1 MGAIYQFFQISQWLS
16 RKQRLPQSVKISQY
30 RAKNN
35 YIQDCRGKF
44 TVTKAATKTLTLA
57 LQLLSILGLTA
68 LLSSCQQT
76 QPETLVIDNVRGYS
90 FNSDRQL
97 FEFTALAIR
106 DGRVLATGNADLA
119 DNYPNA
125 TLRNG
130 NGKTMLPGLIDAHGH
145 ISSLGYALLSID
157 VRGLQSAA
165 EVAANVAAYAAK
177 NPNLSWIK
185 GRGWNQVLWP
195 GKQFPNMADLD
206 AQISDRPVWLE
217 RIDGHAGWANKKAM
231 DLAGITRETVSPP
244 GGEII
249 LDQQGEPSGILI
261 DNAMRLVMD
270 IIPEPNTAEIKLAL
284 DAVSQHLLSLGITSA
299 HDAGVLS
306 SEHKVYRQLA
316 DNGEMQVRIYG
327 MYSSTEEDL
336 QQVLDAGHSSDPRDM
351 YSVRSI
357 KIYTDGALGSRG
369 AAMLEP
375 YSDRPGHRGLLL
387 TSREEL
393 QRLFKLAINADFQIA
408 IHAIGDKGNRIGLDV
423 LEQAYES
430 FGGRHLRH
438 RMEHSQV
445 VALSDIPR
453 FKSLDVIPSMQPTH
467 ATSDM
472 NMAEDRIG
480 PERLKGAYAWQS
492 FLSQGSR
499 VVSGSDFPIEL
510 ANAFHG
516 IHAAVTRQDKNNQ
529 PQAGWIPEQA
539 MSLEDT
545 MRSFS
550 IDAAWAAHQENSLG
564 SLTPGK
570 WADFILLDQD
580 IYQIPAEDI
589 WKTQVLE
596 TWLAGELVYSRQP

>member
-1 MGAIYQFFQISQWLS
+1 MTHA
-16 RKQRLPQSVKISQY
+16 
-30 RAKNN
+30 RAK
-35 YIQDCRGKF
+35 YQKI
-44 TVTKAATKTLTLA
+44 A
-57 LQLLSILGLTA
+57 LQLLSISLLCG
-68 LLSSCQQT
+68 LLSSCQQP
-76 QPETLVIDNVRGYS
+76 QPETLIINNVRGYS
-90 FNSDRQL
+90 FDNERQL
-97 FEFTALAIR
+97 FEFSALAVR
-106 DGRVLATGNADLA
+106 EGRVLATGNTDLA
-119 DNYPNA
+119 DQYPSA
-125 TLRNG
+125 TLRDG

-157 VRGLQSAA
+157 VRGLQSA
-165 EVAANVAAYAAK
+165 EQVAKNVAAYGAK
-177 NPNLSWIK
+177 NPDLSWIQ

-206 AQISDRPVWLE
+206 AEITDRPVWLE

-231 DLAGITRETVSPP
+231 ELAGITRDTVSPP

-249 LDQQGEPSGILI
+249 YDQQGEPSGILI
-261 DNAMRLVMD
+261 DNAMRLMVD
-270 IIPEPNTAEIKLAL
+270 IIPAPNTAEIKLAL

-327 MYSSTEEDL
+327 MYSSTEDDL
-336 QQVLDAGHSSDPRDM
+336 QQVLDAGHSSDSRDM

-375 YSDRPGHRGLLL
+375 YSDRPDHRGLLL

-408 IHAIGDKGNRIGLDV
+408 IHAIGDQGNRIGLDV

-480 PERLKGAYAWQS
+480 AERLKGAYAWQS
-492 FLSQGSR
+492 FLKQGSR

-529 PQAGWIPEQA
+529 PEAGWIPEEA

-550 IDAAWAAHQENSLG
+550 IDAAWAAHQEDSLG

-580 IYQIPAEDI
+580 IYQIPARDI

-596 TWLAGELVYSRQP
+596 TWLAGELVYAKP

>member
-35 YIQDCRGKF
+35 YIQDCRGKS

-165 EVAANVAAYAAK
+165 DVAANVAAYAAK

-206 AQISDRPVWLE
+206 EQISDRPVWLE

-393 QRLFKLAINADFQIA
+393 QRLFKLAINAEFQIA

-596 TWLAGELVYSRQP
+596 TWLAGELVYSREP

>member
-1 MGAIYQFFQISQWLS
+1 M
-16 RKQRLPQSVKISQY
+16 
-30 RAKNN
+30 
-35 YIQDCRGKF
+35 
-44 TVTKAATKTLTLA
+44 TKAATKTLTLA
-57 LQLLSILGLTA
+57 LRLLSILGLTA

-165 EVAANVAAYAAK
+165 DVAANVAAYAAK

-393 QRLFKLAINADFQIA
+393 QRLFKLAINAEFQIA

-529 PQAGWIPEQA
+529 PQTGWIPEQA

>member
-1 MGAIYQFFQISQWLS
+1 M
-16 RKQRLPQSVKISQY
+16 
-30 RAKNN
+30 
-35 YIQDCRGKF
+35 
-44 TVTKAATKTLTLA
+44 TKAATKTLTLA
-57 LQLLSILGLTA
+57 LRLLSILGLTA

-393 QRLFKLAINADFQIA
+393 QRLFKLAINAEFQIA

>member
-1 MGAIYQFFQISQWLS
+1 MTHA
-16 RKQRLPQSVKISQY
+16 
-30 RAKNN
+30 RAK
-35 YIQDCRGKF
+35 YQKI
-44 TVTKAATKTLTLA
+44 A
-57 LQLLSILGLTA
+57 LQLLSISLLCG
-68 LLSSCQQT
+68 LLSSCQQP
-76 QPETLVIDNVRGYS
+76 QPETLIINNVRGYS
-90 FNSDRQL
+90 FDNERQL
-97 FEFTALAIR
+97 FEFSALAVR
-106 DGRVLATGNADLA
+106 EGRVLATGNTDLA
-119 DNYPNA
+119 DQYPSA
-125 TLRNG
+125 TLRDG

-157 VRGLQSAA
+157 VRGLQSA
-165 EVAANVAAYAAK
+165 EQVAKNVAAYGAK
-177 NPNLSWIK
+177 NPDLSWIQ

-206 AQISDRPVWLE
+206 AEITDRPVWLE

-231 DLAGITRETVSPP
+231 ELAGITRDTVSPP

-249 LDQQGEPSGILI
+249 YDQQGEPSGILI
-261 DNAMRLVMD
+261 DNAMRLMVD
-270 IIPEPNTAEIKLAL
+270 IIPAPNTAEIKLAL

-327 MYSSTEEDL
+327 MYSSTEDDL
-336 QQVLDAGHSSDPRDM
+336 QQVLDAGHSSDSRDM

-375 YSDRPGHRGLLL
+375 YSDRPDHRGLLL

-408 IHAIGDKGNRIGLDV
+408 IHAIGDQGNRIGLDV
-423 LEQAYES
+423 LEQAYEG

-480 PERLKGAYAWQS
+480 AERLKGAYAWQS
-492 FLSQGSR
+492 FLKQGSR

-529 PQAGWIPEQA
+529 PEAGWIPEEA

-550 IDAAWAAHQENSLG
+550 IDAAWAAHQEDSLG

-580 IYQIPAEDI
+580 IYQIPARDI
-589 WKTQVLE
+589 WKTRVLE
-596 TWLAGELVYSRQP
+596 TWLAGELVYAKP

>member
-1 MGAIYQFFQISQWLS
+1 M
-16 RKQRLPQSVKISQY
+16 
-30 RAKNN
+30 
-35 YIQDCRGKF
+35 
-44 TVTKAATKTLTLA
+44 TKAATKTLTLA

-165 EVAANVAAYAAK
+165 DVAANVAAYAAK

-206 AQISDRPVWLE
+206 EQISDRPVWLE

-393 QRLFKLAINADFQIA
+393 QRLFKLAINAEFQIA

-596 TWLAGELVYSRQP
+596 TWLAGELVYSREP

>member
-1 MGAIYQFFQISQWLS
+1 
-16 RKQRLPQSVKISQY
+16 
-30 RAKNN
+30 
-35 YIQDCRGKF
+35 
-44 TVTKAATKTLTLA
+44 VTKAATKTLTLA

-165 EVAANVAAYAAK
+165 DVAANVAAYAAK

-206 AQISDRPVWLE
+206 EQISDRPVWLE

-393 QRLFKLAINADFQIA
+393 QRLFKLAINAEFQIA

-596 TWLAGELVYSRQP
+596 TWLAGELVYSREP

>member
-1 MGAIYQFFQISQWLS
+1 MTHA
-16 RKQRLPQSVKISQY
+16 
-30 RAKNN
+30 RAK
-35 YIQDCRGKF
+35 YQKI
-44 TVTKAATKTLTLA
+44 A
-57 LQLLSILGLTA
+57 LQLLSISLLCG
-68 LLSSCQQT
+68 LLSSCQQP
-76 QPETLVIDNVRGYS
+76 QPETLIINNVRGYS
-90 FNSDRQL
+90 FDNERQL
-97 FEFTALAIR
+97 FEFSALAVR
-106 DGRVLATGNADLA
+106 EGRVLATGNTDLA
-119 DNYPNA
+119 DQYPSA
-125 TLRNG
+125 TLRDG

-157 VRGLQSAA
+157 VRGLQSA
-165 EVAANVAAYAAK
+165 EQVAKNVAAYGAK
-177 NPNLSWIK
+177 NPDLSWIQ

-206 AQISDRPVWLE
+206 AEITDRPVWLE

-231 DLAGITRETVSPP
+231 ELAGITRDTVSPP

-249 LDQQGEPSGILI
+249 YDQQGEPSGILI
-261 DNAMRLVMD
+261 DNAMRLMVD
-270 IIPEPNTAEIKLAL
+270 IIPAPNTAEIKLAL

-327 MYSSTEEDL
+327 MYSSTEDDL
-336 QQVLDAGHSSDPRDM
+336 QQVLNAGHSSDSRDM

-375 YSDRPGHRGLLL
+375 YSDRPDHRGLLL

-408 IHAIGDKGNRIGLDV
+408 IHAIGDQGNRIGLDV

-480 PERLKGAYAWQS
+480 AERLKGAYAWQS
-492 FLSQGSR
+492 FLKQGSR

-529 PQAGWIPEQA
+529 PEAGWIPEEA

-550 IDAAWAAHQENSLG
+550 IDAAWAAHQEDSLG

-580 IYQIPAEDI
+580 IYQIPARDI
-589 WKTQVLE
+589 WKTRVLE
-596 TWLAGELVYSRQP
+596 TWLAGELVYAKP

>member
-1 MGAIYQFFQISQWLS
+1 MTHA
-16 RKQRLPQSVKISQY
+16 
-30 RAKNN
+30 RAK
-35 YIQDCRGKF
+35 YQKI
-44 TVTKAATKTLTLA
+44 A
-57 LQLLSILGLTA
+57 LQLLSISLLCG
-68 LLSSCQQT
+68 LLSSCQQP
-76 QPETLVIDNVRGYS
+76 QPETLIINNVRGYS
-90 FNSDRQL
+90 FDNERQL
-97 FEFTALAIR
+97 FEFSALAVR
-106 DGRVLATGNADLA
+106 EGRVLATGNTDLA
-119 DNYPNA
+119 DQYPSA
-125 TLRNG
+125 TLRDG

-157 VRGLQSAA
+157 VRGLQSA
-165 EVAANVAAYAAK
+165 EQVAKNVAAYGAK
-177 NPNLSWIK
+177 NPDLSWIQ

-206 AQISDRPVWLE
+206 AEITDRPVWLE

-231 DLAGITRETVSPP
+231 ELAGITRDTVSPP

-249 LDQQGEPSGILI
+249 YDQQGEPSGILI
-261 DNAMRLVMD
+261 DNAMRLMVD
-270 IIPEPNTAEIKLAL
+270 IIPAPNTAEIKLAL

-316 DNGEMQVRIYG
+316 DNGEMRVRIYG
-327 MYSSTEEDL
+327 MYSSTEDDL
-336 QQVLDAGHSSDPRDM
+336 QQVLDAGHSSDSRDM

-375 YSDRPGHRGLLL
+375 YSDRPDHRGLLL

-408 IHAIGDKGNRIGLDV
+408 IHAIGDQGNRIGLDV

-480 PERLKGAYAWQS
+480 AERLKGAYAWQS
-492 FLSQGSR
+492 FLKQGSR

-529 PQAGWIPEQA
+529 PEAGWIPEEA

-550 IDAAWAAHQENSLG
+550 IDAAWAAHQEDSLG

-580 IYQIPAEDI
+580 IYQIPAQDI

-596 TWLAGELVYSRQP
+596 TWLAGELVYAKP

>member
-1 MGAIYQFFQISQWLS
+1 MTHA
-16 RKQRLPQSVKISQY
+16 
-30 RAKNN
+30 RAK
-35 YIQDCRGKF
+35 YQKI
-44 TVTKAATKTLTLA
+44 A
-57 LQLLSILGLTA
+57 LQLLSISLLCG
-68 LLSSCQQT
+68 LLSSCQQP
-76 QPETLVIDNVRGYS
+76 QPETLIINNVRGYS
-90 FNSDRQL
+90 FDNERQL
-97 FEFTALAIR
+97 FEFSALAVR
-106 DGRVLATGNADLA
+106 EGRVLATGNTDLA
-119 DNYPNA
+119 DQYPSA
-125 TLRNG
+125 TLRDG

-157 VRGLQSAA
+157 VRGLQSA
-165 EVAANVAAYAAK
+165 EQVAKNVAAYGAK
-177 NPNLSWIK
+177 NPDLSWIQ

-206 AQISDRPVWLE
+206 AEITDRPVWLE

-231 DLAGITRETVSPP
+231 ELAGITRDTVSPP

-249 LDQQGEPSGILI
+249 YDQQGEPSGILI
-261 DNAMRLVMD
+261 DNAMRLMVD
-270 IIPEPNTAEIKLAL
+270 IIPAPNTAEIKLAL

-316 DNGEMQVRIYG
+316 DNGEMRVRIYG
-327 MYSSTEEDL
+327 MYSSTEDDL
-336 QQVLDAGHSSDPRDM
+336 QQVLDAGHSSDSRDM

-375 YSDRPGHRGLLL
+375 YSDRPDHRGLLL

-408 IHAIGDKGNRIGLDV
+408 IHAIGDQGNRIGLDV

-480 PERLKGAYAWQS
+480 AERLKGAYAWQS
-492 FLSQGSR
+492 FLKQGSR

-529 PQAGWIPEQA
+529 PEAGWIPEEA

-550 IDAAWAAHQENSLG
+550 IDAAWAAHQEDSLG

-580 IYQIPAEDI
+580 IYQIPARDI

-596 TWLAGELVYSRQP
+596 TWLAGELVYAKP

>member
-1 MGAIYQFFQISQWLS
+1 LINAIA
-16 RKQRLPQSVKISQY
+16 KAQRLL
-30 RAKNN
+30 
-35 YIQDCRGKF
+35 G
-44 TVTKAATKTLTLA
+44 
-57 LQLLSILGLTA
+57 ILGLSV
-68 LLSSCQQT
+68 LLSSCQQP
-76 QPETLVIDNVRGYS
+76 QPETLIIDNVRGYS
-90 FNSDRQL
+90 FDNNRQL
-97 FEFTALAIR
+97 FEFTALAVR

-119 DNYPNA
+119 DSYPNA
-125 TLRNG
+125 KVRDG
-130 NGKTMLPGLIDAHGH
+130 NGKTLLPGLIDAHGH

-157 VRGLQSAA
+157 VRGLQSAQQ
-165 EVAANVAAYAAK
+165 VAAKVAAYADK
-177 NPNLSWIK
+177 NPQLSWIQ

-206 AQISDRPVWLE
+206 AQIADRPVWLE

-231 DLAGITRETVSPP
+231 QLAGITRDSVSPP

-249 LDQQGEPSGILI
+249 RDSQGEPSGVLI

-270 IIPEPNTAEIKLAL
+270 IIPKPNSAEIKLAL
-284 DAVSQHLLSLGITSA
+284 DTVSRHLLSLGITSA

-306 SEHKVYRQLA
+306 PEHKVYRQLA
-316 DNGEMQVRIYG
+316 DSGEMQVRIYG
-327 MYSSTEEDL
+327 MYSSTEQDL
-336 QQVLDAGHSSDPRDM
+336 QQVLAAGHSSDPSEL
-351 YSVRSI
+351 YSMRSI

-393 QRLFKLAINADFQIA
+393 QRLYQQAIKADFQIA
-408 IHAIGDKGNRIGLDV
+408 IHAIGDEGNRIGLDV
-423 LEQAYES
+423 LEQTYAE

-438 RMEHSQV
+438 RIEHSQV

-453 FKSLDVIPSMQPTH
+453 FKHLDVIPSMQPTH

-480 PERLKGAYAWQS
+480 AERLKGAYAWQS
-492 FLSQGSR
+492 FLKQGSR

-516 IHAAVTRQDKNNQ
+516 IHAAVTRQDRNNQ
-529 PQAGWIPEQA
+529 PEAGWIPEQA

-564 SLTPGK
+564 GLTPGK

-580 IYQIPAEDI
+580 IYQIPAQDI

-596 TWLAGELVYSRQP
+596 TWLAGELVYIKQ

>member
-1 MGAIYQFFQISQWLS
+1 M
-16 RKQRLPQSVKISQY
+16 
-30 RAKNN
+30 
-35 YIQDCRGKF
+35 
-44 TVTKAATKTLTLA
+44 TKAATKTLTMA

-125 TLRNG
+125 TLRKG

-393 QRLFKLAINADFQIA
+393 QRLFKLAINAEFQIA

>member
-1 MGAIYQFFQISQWLS
+1 MINAIA
-16 RKQRLPQSVKISQY
+16 KAQRLL
-30 RAKNN
+30 
-35 YIQDCRGKF
+35 G
-44 TVTKAATKTLTLA
+44 
-57 LQLLSILGLTA
+57 ILGLSV
-68 LLSSCQQT
+68 LLSSCQQP
-76 QPETLVIDNVRGYS
+76 QPETLIIDNVRGYS
-90 FNSDRQL
+90 FDNNRQL
-97 FEFTALAIR
+97 FEFTALAVR

-119 DNYPNA
+119 DSYPNA
-125 TLRNG
+125 KVRDG
-130 NGKTMLPGLIDAHGH
+130 NGKTLLPGLIDAHGH

-157 VRGLQSAA
+157 VRGLQSAQQ
-165 EVAANVAAYAAK
+165 VAAKVAAYADK
-177 NPNLSWIK
+177 NPQLSWIQ

-206 AQISDRPVWLE
+206 AQIADRPVWLE

-231 DLAGITRETVSPP
+231 QLAGITRDSVSPP

-249 LDQQGEPSGILI
+249 RDSQGEPSGVLI

-270 IIPEPNTAEIKLAL
+270 IIPKPNSAEIKLAL
-284 DAVSQHLLSLGITSA
+284 DTVSRHLLSLGITSA

-306 SEHKVYRQLA
+306 PEHKVYRQLA
-316 DNGEMQVRIYG
+316 DSGDMQVRIYG
-327 MYSSTEEDL
+327 MYSSTEQDL
-336 QQVLDAGHSSDPRDM
+336 QQVLAAGHSSDPSEL
-351 YSVRSI
+351 YSMRSI

-393 QRLFKLAINADFQIA
+393 QRLYQQAIKADFQIA
-408 IHAIGDKGNRIGLDV
+408 IHAIGDEGNRIGLDV
-423 LEQAYES
+423 LEQTYAE

-438 RMEHSQV
+438 RIEHSQV

-453 FKSLDVIPSMQPTH
+453 FKHLDVIPSMQPTH

-480 PERLKGAYAWQS
+480 AERLKGAYAWQS
-492 FLSQGSR
+492 FLKQGSR

-516 IHAAVTRQDKNNQ
+516 IHAAVTRQDRNNQ
-529 PQAGWIPEQA
+529 PEAGWIPEQA

-564 SLTPGK
+564 GLTPGK

-580 IYQIPAEDI
+580 IYQIPAQDI

-596 TWLAGELVYSRQP
+596 TWLAGELVYIKQ

>member
-1 MGAIYQFFQISQWLS
+1 MTHA
-16 RKQRLPQSVKISQY
+16 
-30 RAKNN
+30 RAK
-35 YIQDCRGKF
+35 YQKI
-44 TVTKAATKTLTLA
+44 A
-57 LQLLSILGLTA
+57 LQLLSISLLCG
-68 LLSSCQQT
+68 LLSSCQQP
-76 QPETLVIDNVRGYS
+76 QPETLIINNVRGYS
-90 FNSDRQL
+90 FDNERQL
-97 FEFTALAIR
+97 FEFSALAVR
-106 DGRVLATGNADLA
+106 EGRVLATGNTDLA
-119 DNYPNA
+119 DQYPSA
-125 TLRNG
+125 TLRDG

-157 VRGLQSAA
+157 VRGLQSA
-165 EVAANVAAYAAK
+165 EQVAKNVAAYGAK
-177 NPNLSWIK
+177 NPDLSWIQ

-206 AQISDRPVWLE
+206 AEITDRPVWLE

-231 DLAGITRETVSPP
+231 ELAGITRDTVSPP

-249 LDQQGEPSGILI
+249 YDQQGEPSGILI
-261 DNAMRLVMD
+261 DNAMRLMVD
-270 IIPEPNTAEIKLAL
+270 IIPAPNTAEIKLAL

-327 MYSSTEEDL
+327 MYSSTEDDL
-336 QQVLDAGHSSDPRDM
+336 QQVLDAGHSSDSRDM

-375 YSDRPGHRGLLL
+375 YSDRPDHRGLLL

-408 IHAIGDKGNRIGLDV
+408 IHAIGDQGNRIGLDV

-480 PERLKGAYAWQS
+480 AERLKGAYAWQS
-492 FLSQGSR
+492 FVKQGSR

-529 PQAGWIPEQA
+529 PEAGWIPEEA

-550 IDAAWAAHQENSLG
+550 IDAAWAAYQEDSLG

-570 WADFILLDQD
+570 WADFIIIDRD
-580 IYQIPAEDI
+580 IYKMPAQDI

-596 TWLAGELVYSRQP
+596 TWLAGELAYSRQP